1 MELLKIQ
8 SEDLIFSYEL
18 MDDRVNTYLRLYD
31 FDWMNY
37 ELETKFKTEEMGE
50 LSVTFQFL
58 GMVTSTMEV
67 LQELNG
73 CRRRW
78 LYEYSTD
85 IFQKYIIRY
94 LTKHIISW
102 EEEYTFYGED
112 EVIDFYNEVLDE
124 GEIVEKNERLV

>member
-1 MELLKIQ
+1 MKLSKIQ
-8 SEDLIFSYEL
+8 SEDLLFTYEL
-18 MDDRVNTYLRLYD
+18 MDDRVNTYLKLDD

-37 ELETKFKTEEMGE
+37 ELETKFRTEEMGE
-50 LSVTFQFL
+50 LFVTFQYF

-73 CRRRW
+73 SRRRW

-85 IFQKYIIRY
+85 IFQKYITRY
-94 LTKHIISW
+94 LAKHIIAW
-102 EEEYTFYGED
+102 EEEIAFYGED

-124 GEIVEKNERLV
+124 GVIIEEDKMFV